1 MFYVPTWKMT
11 NTQYL
16 IRDAESGRFYARFQR
31 DNKQIW
37 KSLKTKVLSVAQAR
51 LADELK
57 THRGAVK
64 TVEAVENGKATVG
77 QIATAY
83 LENEARRVDIK
94 QATLKYRKRMVRSI
108 FSTWAELSAMP
119 PKQVSEAMVKDWA
132 SRYSGEYSGTQFNN
146 GIDTLH
152 SIFESAVKSGMIVRN
167 PVNREEI
174 GKRKP
179 CQKKLELPNREQFEQ
194 IVKEVRSSGFPFAS
208 ITGDLV
214 EFLAYSGCRIDEA
227 INVKWSDVQ
236 DGRIWIHGDEET
248 GTKGNE
254 SRRIP
259 VIPPMV
265 DLLKRIKSRPQ
276 YRRERTEYVLQIQE
290 CLESLETACARV
302 GAKRLT
308 HHDLRHLFATRV
320 IESGVDIPTLSRWLG
335 HKDGGALAMKTYGH
349 LRDEHSVEMARKV
362 TF

>member
-1 MFYVPTWKMT
+1 
-11 NTQYL
+11 
-16 IRDAESGRFYARFQR
+16 
-31 DNKQIW
+31 
-37 KSLKTKVLSVAQAR
+37 
-51 LADELK
+51 
-57 THRGAVK
+57 
-64 TVEAVENGKATVG
+64 
-77 QIATAY
+77 
-83 LENEARRVDIK
+83 VDIK
-94 QATLKYRKRMVRSI
+94 PATLKYRNRMVRSI
-108 FSTWAELSAMP
+108 FKTWAELSTMT
-119 PKQVSEAMVKDWA
+119 PKQVTEGAVRGWA
-132 SRYSGEYSGTQFNN
+132 SRYSDEYSGTSFNN

-194 IVKEVRSSGFPFAS
+194 IVKEVRTSGFPFAS

-236 DGRIWIHGDEET
+236 DGRIWIHGDKAT

-265 DLLKRIKSRPQ
+265 KLLKQIKDRPQ
-276 YRRERTEYVLQIQE
+276 YRKERDGYVLQIQE
-290 CLESLETACARV
+290 CLESLETACERV
-302 GAKRLT
+302 GVKKLT

-320 IESGVDIPTLSRWLG
+320 IESGVDIPTLSHWLG

-349 LRDEHSVEMARKV
+349 LRDEHSAEMARKV
-362 TF
+362 QF